1 MWDAETNPEV
11 FVCSR
16 VARKALNV
24 VPQIQTA
31 LVRILSFLLSF
42 EVNFVSQ
49 HQPWMLNLIF
59 IFCFFPFERTRLLRS
74 PQGECFGSANLSAPV
89 QLPCTELHVATWEN
103 KSVRERKA
111 DVVASLGLLRGGVK
125 MLRITAQAECGT
137 SLLQRLENNIENYL
151 LILTHLQLSVRS
163 RHSDKPLSA
172 VLRSYSRLILGKLER
187 FVVKLE
193 DRCASR

>member
-1 MWDAETNPEV
+1 MALSRLLLLCVLASEVMWDAETNPEV

-31 LVRILSFLLSF
+31 L
-42 EVNFVSQ
+42 
-49 HQPWMLNLIF
+49 
-59 IFCFFPFERTRLLRS
+59 
-74 PQGECFGSANLSAPV
+74 GECFGSANLSAPV

-103 KSVRERKA
+103 KSDQERKA

-151 LILTHLQLSVRS
+151 LILTHLQLSGPDLSPSLSCVPRS
-163 RHSDKPLSA
+163 TQSLSA